1 MQESDIKKHKF
12 RPFTKLSVFLL
23 CAILLLLLDHCIQFR
38 DYPPEHWTDI
48 LESAAGMWLLTMP
61 IVTLLIAS
69 KSFRFLSIYL
79 VILTGAIAF
88 DVATEL
94 QPVPLSPTG
103 EPIVSGIG
111 GFLLAPAMVFIGIPL
126 SAILCGMRSFIEK
139 IVFRP
144 QCESEHSNTMQS

>member
-12 RPFTKLSVFLL
+12 HPFTKLSVFLV
-23 CAILLLLLDHCIQFR
+23 CAILLLVLDHRIQFNEH
-38 DYPPEHWTDI
+38 PPEHWTDI
-48 LESAAGMWLLTMP
+48 LQSAAGMWLLTMP

-69 KSFRFLSIYL
+69 KSFRFLAIYL
-79 VILTGAIAF
+79 VILSGAIAS
-88 DVATEL
+88 DIATESK
-94 QPVPLSPTG
+94 PIPMSPTG

-139 IVFRP
+139 IVLRT
-144 QCESEHSNTMQS
+144 QCESEQSNTM